1 VPRIPYVAD
10 DAAGPPDLVA
20 EICSRRQQGLLNL
33 DRILLH
39 SPALARGWNAY
50 LGAVRSG
57 LTVASKLRELAICAV
72 AVLNEAD
79 YELAQH
85 LPEYISAGGSEAAAE
100 ALHDP
105 AAACENVM
113 LFDLAER
120 SVLRLTL
127 EMTRQVQVSDSTFA
141 QIRSVLASDRQ
152 VVELVAIVA
161 TYNMVSRF
169 LEALEV
175 SIDGEGNYHP
185 GDKV

>member
-1 VPRIPYVAD
+1 MPRIPYVAND
-10 DAAGPPDLVA
+10 IAGPPELVA
-20 EICSRRQQGLLNL
+20 EIRSRRRHGLLNL
-33 DRILLH
+33 DRMLLH

-50 LGAVRSG
+50 LGAVRSN
-57 LTVASKLRELAICAV
+57 LTVAPKLRELAICAV

-85 LPEYISAGGSEAAAE
+85 LPEYISAGGSEAAAK
-100 ALHDP
+100 ALHEP
-105 AAACENVM
+105 ADACENVM

-127 EMTRQVQVSDSTFA
+127 EMTRQVQVSDATFA
-141 QIRSVLASDRQ
+141 QVRSVFASDKQ

-175 SIDGEGNYHP
+175 SIEGEGAH
-185 GDKV
+185 GLSDKA